1 MFKTIKNVINN
12 TIDATIINAF
22 TIISRYFVTL
32 DPVLNSSYEMAQ
44 PITFAGDFEIEV
56 EYSSSSTVDWEA
68 LVGDD
73 TTTDGIQFTN
83 LDKIRVRPFDII
95 FTPTIPRD
103 GSLRKLKI
111 TRNGTLLSLF
121 LDGALLDTAAVTS
134 NSSMQ
139 ITQVGS
145 LLNSNYFDGII
156 ANAKFTDKSGASD
169 VVTTFKLN
177 NSPAAANYVYG
188 GEEVVNGDFATD
200 SDWAKQ
206 GTSIIADGKYQASG
220 LTSYGYITYQNNS
233 NFVAGVTYLISFEI
247 KDYVSGVARLRLKG
261 TVGADYSQ
269 NGTYSEVITAGGG
282 DNFLAFLAWSGGA
295 FTGSIDNVTV
305 KEITNYTEA
314 NAASEIEYSQ
324 ENVFG
329 SEEVVNGDFATDL
342 SGWTVYT
349 QTAVWSVDGIVIN
362 ASAGTAQVSQ
372 LLSLQANSTYEVSL
386 KNVSKTNVRIMLG
399 TDWWRSD
406 QYSSDNSNEYI
417 KFYVTPTVS
426 SVWIQL
432 NIGYGGMATLDNVSV
447 KKITNAVE
455 YKNIPQSA
463 RELYSLE
470 DDTWVSSEELVING
484 DFATDSDWIKDTG
497 WSISGGSARST
508 EPLGFARLRQYVGI
522 VAGITY
528 NIKVDVD
535 KTSSAGQI
543 ILRDSNLN
551 AALISNSGS
560 TEIRYTYVNT
570 TSLEFLGFQNWQGS
584 IDNVS
589 VKQVLEVAS

>member
-1 MFKTIKNVINN
+1 MFKTIKNAINN

-22 TIISRYFVTL
+22 TILSRYFVTL

-169 VVTTFKLN
+169 VVTTFRLD

-188 GEEVVNGDFATD
+188 GEEVTNGDFSNGTANWD
-200 SDWAKQ
+200 ALSSASLSVSQ
-206 GTSIIADGKYQASG
+206 GA
-220 LTSYGYITYQNNS
+220 LRITN
-233 NFVAGVTYLISFEI
+233 
-247 KDYVSGVARLRLKG
+247 
-261 TVGADYSQ
+261 VGANYGKATQ
-269 NGTYSEVITAGGG
+269 QINTITGKTYELTFNGISRNIDSKVRVGTTPTGTDLLSNVTWNIGYNRFVFITSTTAPYVTFVG
-282 DNFLAFLAWSGGA
+282 DGID
-295 FTGSIDNVTV
+295 GSFIEIDNVSV

-329 SEEVVNGDFATDL
+329 AEEVVNGDFATDSDWTKGTGWSISNGVAL
-342 SGWTVYT
+342 SSGSNNYAGIQQAPALTVGKSYVVEFTITSYTSGYLKVSIGGGGGVSTYYSSVGTFTELFVYT
-349 QTAVWSVDGIVIN
+349 A
-362 ASAGTAQVSQ
+362 AH
-372 LLSLQANSTYEVSL
+372 
-386 KNVSKTNVRIMLG
+386 
-399 TDWWRSD
+399 
-406 QYSSDNSNEYI
+406 SSG
-417 KFYVTPTVS
+417 KTVS
-426 SVWIQL
+426 FFPWGSF
-432 NIGYGGMATLDNVSV
+432 IGSIDNVSV
-447 KKITNAVE
+447 KEITNAVE

-470 DDTWVSSEELVING
+470 DDTWVGNEELVVNG
-484 DFATDSDWIKDTG
+484 DFATDSDWIK
-497 WSISGGSARST
+497 
-508 EPLGFARLRQYVGI
+508 
-522 VAGITY
+522 
-528 NIKVDVD
+528 
-535 KTSSAGQI
+535 SAGAYI
-543 ILRDSNLN
+543 INGIAGLSSQNLSSLSQN
-551 AALISNSGS
+551 IMLQTAY
-560 TEIRYTYVNT
+560 YTK
-570 TSLEFLGFQNWQGS
+570 L
-584 IDNVS
+584 
-589 VKQVLEVAS
+589 